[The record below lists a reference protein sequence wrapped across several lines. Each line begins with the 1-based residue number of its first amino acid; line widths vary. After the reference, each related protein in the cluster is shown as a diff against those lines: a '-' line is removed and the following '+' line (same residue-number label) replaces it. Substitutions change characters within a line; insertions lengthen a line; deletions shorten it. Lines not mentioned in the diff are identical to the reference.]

1 MRALETER
9 KRNDEWLRKNAKRNG
24 RTYRTYEEYRVY
36 VPDRYIVVGISI
48 KLNVVTVAAVGD
60 VEYTSCPNLKS

>member
-9 KRNDEWLRKNAKRNG
+9 KRNNEWLRKNAKRNG

-36 VPDRYIVVGISI
+36 VPDRYTTMI
-48 KLNVVTVAAVGD
+48 KKTQGQTRFPPCL
-60 VEYTSCPNLKS
+60 

>member
-9 KRNDEWLRKNAKRNG
+9 KRNNERLRKNAKRNG

-36 VPDRYIVVGISI
+36 VPDRY
-48 KLNVVTVAAVGD
+48 TAEAAIHGPVK
-60 VEYTSCPNLKS
+60 KSPL